1 MSRQALR
8 VVVVAAAAVAVW
20 PAALGWAPAPA
31 QPAPA
36 TVFAD
41 TARLE
46 PTATAH
52 PPVPGDLS
60 ALWLVPDARPVPPLL
75 LKNFNRALELIADE
89 AFAEARPLV
98 AVPALAKTPVG
109 DYARYYTALIDLRRG
124 EAVRARETFH
134 AIVESRPAGVLA
146 EWALLGEASAAEQA
160 GDMPAAAGLYERLL
174 KAKPEEPDAVLLGLA
189 RTLAAGGNRERAAQA
204 YRDLFYGHPV
214 SELAADARTQLVALA
229 AGTPAFDD
237 ARELARAEALFTARR
252 YAEAQAA
259 FEGLQRRATGDDA
272 ELVALRI
279 AECHHYLGRH
289 RQALAALQPYLS
301 GAKREAEARFFHLT
315 ATRALGDHAG
325 YVAAA
330 RTFAA
335 DFKAGAWTEETL
347 NNLATHY
354 IVTDDDPAAGTVF
367 AEYLE
372 RFPKGKYGARASWRL
387 GWWRYRAGDYASTT
401 EIFDRAAVHFPRSD
415 YRPSWL
421 YWSGRAY
428 AKLQQADKATT
439 RFELVR
445 TDYLHSYYGRLAST
459 HLEAASPTRSTVG
472 QATVRNT
479 TVAEAI
485 PADLPPNAA
494 AIRQLI
500 VAGAYP
506 LAEAEVRY
514 AQRRFTPTPALEATR
529 AWLLRA
535 RGEYRPAIN
544 AMKRAYPQYM
554 TQDGERLPLEAR
566 KVIFPLDYWTLIQR
580 HATDRGLDPY
590 LIAALVAQE
599 SSFDPAVRSAA
610 NAYGLMQIVPATGKR
625 LARSLGIRRF
635 TTGKLTDPETNVKLG
650 TFYFKGLVNQFGG
663 AHFALASYNAG
674 ENRVERW
681 IAERGPM
688 PQDEF
693 IDDIPYPETQLYV
706 KKILGTAE
714 DYRQLYGERRAAAN

>member
-1 MSRQALR
+1 MVRQALR
-8 VVVVAAAAVAVW
+8 LGMVSVGVAAVW
-20 PAALGWAPAPA
+20 PAALAWAPTSPAPA
-31 QPAPA
+31 I
-36 TVFAD
+36 VLAD
-41 TARLE
+41 AARVE
-46 PTATAH
+46 PTPTAH
-52 PPVPGDLS
+52 PAVPRDLAS
-60 ALWLVPDARPVPPLL
+60 LWLVPDTRPVPPQL
-75 LKNFNRALELIADE
+75 LKNFSRGIELVE
-89 AFAEARPLV
+89 AESFVEARPLL
-98 AVPALAKTPVG
+98 AAPALAKTPVA

-124 EAVRARETFH
+124 DAVRAREAFH
-134 AIVESRPAGVLA
+134 AILANQPTGVLG
-146 EWALLGEASAAEQA
+146 EWALVGEAMAAEQA
-160 GDMPAAAGLYERLL
+160 GDAPAAAALYETLS
-174 KAKPEEPDAVLLGLA
+174 KNKPEEPDAVLLGLA
-189 RTLAAGGNRERAAQA
+189 RTLAAAGNRERALQV
-204 YRDLFYGHPV
+204 YRDLYYGYPTSDV
-214 SELAADARTQLVALA
+214 AGDARTQIASLGAA
-229 AGTPAFDD
+229 AGKDD
-237 ARELARAEALFTARR
+237 ARELTRAEALFSARR
-252 YAEAQAA
+252 YADAQTA
-259 FEGLQRRATGDDA
+259 FETLPARSGDER

-289 RQALAALQPYLS
+289 RQAIAALQPYLS

-315 ATRALGDHAG
+315 ATRALGDHAS

-330 RTFAA
+330 KALVA
-335 DFKAGAWTEETL
+335 EFKTGAWTEETL

-354 IVTDDDPAAGTVF
+354 IVTDDDATAGAVF
-367 AEYLE
+367 ADYLE
-372 RFPKGKYGARASWRL
+372 RFPQGKYGARAAWRL
-387 GWWRYRAGDYASTT
+387 GWWRYRAGDFESTAT
-401 EIFDRAAVHFPRSD
+401 IFDQAAVNFPRSD

-421 YWSGRAY
+421 YWAGRAY
-428 AKLQQADKATT
+428 AKSKQTAKANA

-445 TDYLHSYYGRLAST
+445 TDYLHSYYGRLSGVHLGAAST
-459 HLEAASPTRSTVG
+459 SRSPVGATPVAAEAATPPG
-472 QATVRNT
+472 
-479 TVAEAI
+479 
-485 PADLPPNAA
+485 LPPNAN

-500 VAGAYP
+500 LSGAFP

-514 AQRRFTPTPALEATR
+514 AQRRYAPIPALEATR

-554 TQDGERLPLEAR
+554 TRDGDQLPLDAKR
-566 KVIFPLDYWTLIQR
+566 VIFPLDYWPLIER
-580 HATDRGLDPY
+580 HASARSLDPY

-599 SSFDPAVRSAA
+599 SSFDPDVRSAA

-625 LARSLGIRRF
+625 LARSLGIRKF

-681 IAERGPM
+681 IAERGPL

-693 IDDIPYPETQLYV
+693 IDDIPFPETQLYV

>member
-1 MSRQALR
+1 MVRHALR
-8 VVVVAAAAVAVW
+8 VGMVSVGVAAVW
-20 PAALGWAPAPA
+20 PAALAWAPTSPAPA
-31 QPAPA
+31 S
-36 TVFAD
+36 VLAD
-41 TARLE
+41 AARVE
-46 PTATAH
+46 PSPTAH
-52 PPVPGDLS
+52 PPVPRDLAS
-60 ALWLVPDARPVPPLL
+60 LWLVPDARPVPPLL
-75 LKNFNRALELIADE
+75 LKNFSRGIELVE
-89 AFAEARPLV
+89 AESFDEARPLV
-98 AVPALAKTPVG
+98 AAPALARTPVA

-124 EAVRARETFH
+124 EAVRAREAFR
-134 AIVESRPAGVLA
+134 AIVANQPAGVLG
-146 EWALLGEASAAEQA
+146 EWALVGEAMAAEQA
-160 GDMPAAAGLYERLL
+160 GDAPAAAALYETLS
-174 KAKPEEPDAVLLGLA
+174 KNKPEEPDTVLLGLA
-189 RTLAAGGNRERAAQA
+189 RTLAASGNRERALQV
-204 YRDLFYGHPV
+204 YRDLYYGYPTSDV
-214 SELAADARTQLVALA
+214 AGDARAQIAALGA
-229 AGTPAFDD
+229 AGRDD
-237 ARELARAEALFTARR
+237 ARELTRADALFSSRR
-252 YAEAQAA
+252 YADALAA
-259 FEGLQRRATGDDA
+259 FEALPARTGDER

-289 RQALAALQPYLS
+289 RQAITGLQPYLS

-330 RTFAA
+330 KALVA
-335 DFKAGAWTEETL
+335 EFKTGAWTEETL

-354 IVTDDDPAAGTVF
+354 IVTDDDAAAGAVF
-367 AEYLE
+367 ADYLE
-372 RFPKGKYGARASWRL
+372 RFPQGKYGARAAWRL
-387 GWWRYRAGDYASTT
+387 GWWRYRAGDFDSTAA
-401 EIFDRAAVHFPRSD
+401 IFDRAAVNFPRSD

-421 YWSGRAY
+421 YWAGRAY
-428 AKLQQADKATT
+428 AKSRQTAKANA

-445 TDYLHSYYGRLAST
+445 TDYLHSYYGRLSGVHLGAAST
-459 HLEAASPTRSTVG
+459 SRSPVGAMTV
-472 QATVRNT
+472 T
-479 TVAEAI
+479 
-485 PADLPPNAA
+485 ADTALPPGLPPNAN

-500 VAGAYP
+500 LSGAFP

-514 AQRRFTPTPALEATR
+514 AQRRYTPVPALEATR

-554 TQDGERLPLEAR
+554 TKEGDQLPLDAKR
-566 KVIFPLDYWTLIQR
+566 VIFPLDYWPLIER
-580 HATDRGLDPY
+580 HASARSLDPY

-599 SSFDPAVRSAA
+599 SSFDPDVRSAA

-625 LARSLGIRRF
+625 LARSLGIRKF

-681 IAERGPM
+681 IAERGPL

-693 IDDIPYPETQLYV
+693 IDDIPFPETQLYV

-714 DYRQLYGERRAAAN
+714 DYRQLYGDRRASAN

>member
-1 MSRQALR
+1 MVRQALR
-8 VVVVAAAAVAVW
+8 VGMVSVGVAAVW
-20 PAALGWAPAPA
+20 PAALAWAPTNPAPA
-31 QPAPA
+31 I
-36 TVFAD
+36 VLAD
-41 TARLE
+41 GARVE

-52 PPVPGDLS
+52 PAVPRDLG
-60 ALWLVPDARPVPPLL
+60 ALWLVPDARPVPPQL
-75 LKNFNRALELIADE
+75 LKNVTRAIELVE
-89 AFAEARPLV
+89 AESFDEARPLL
-98 AVPALAKTPVG
+98 AAPALAKTPVA

-124 EAVRARETFH
+124 EAVRARQAFH
-134 AIVESRPAGVLA
+134 AIVATQPAGVLG
-146 EWALLGEASAAEQA
+146 EWALFGEARAAEQA
-160 GDMPAAAGLYERLL
+160 GDFPAAAALYDTLS
-174 KAKPEEPDAVLLGLA
+174 KSKPEEPDTVLLGLA
-189 RTLAAGGNRERAAQA
+189 RTLAASGNAERALQV
-204 YRDLFYGHPV
+204 YRDLYYGYPT
-214 SELAADARTQLVALA
+214 SDLAGDARAQMTALGAA
-229 AGTPAFDD
+229 AGRDD
-237 ARELARAEALFTARR
+237 ARELARADALFSARR
-252 YAEAQAA
+252 YADALAA
-259 FEGLQRRATGDDA
+259 FEALPARSGDER

-289 RQALAALQPYLS
+289 RQAIAALQPYLS

-315 ATRALGDHAG
+315 ATRALGDHAS

-330 RTFAA
+330 RALVTE
-335 DFKAGAWTEETL
+335 FKTGAWTEETL

-354 IVTDDDPAAGTVF
+354 IVTNDDATAGTVF
-367 AEYLE
+367 ADYLE
-372 RFPKGKYGARASWRL
+372 RFPQGKYGARAAWRL
-387 GWWRYRAGDYASTT
+387 GWWRYRAGDFESTAA
-401 EIFDRAAVHFPRSD
+401 IFDQAAVNFPRSD

-421 YWSGRAY
+421 YWAGRAY
-428 AKLQQADKATT
+428 AKTKQTQRANA

-445 TDYLHSYYGRLAST
+445 TDYLHSYYGRLAGV
-459 HLEAASPTRSTVG
+459 HLGAASASRSPVG
-472 QATVRNT
+472 AMP
-479 TVAEAI
+479 VA
-485 PADLPPNAA
+485 ADAPVPPGLPPNAN

-500 VAGAYP
+500 LSGAFP

-514 AQRRFTPTPALEATR
+514 AQRRYAPIPALEATR

-554 TQDGERLPLEAR
+554 TRDGDQLPLDAKR
-566 KVIFPLDYWTLIQR
+566 VIFPLDYWPLIER
-580 HATDRGLDPY
+580 HASARSLDPY

-599 SSFDPAVRSAA
+599 SSFDPDVRSAA

-625 LARSLGIRRF
+625 LARSLGIRKF

-681 IAERGPM
+681 IAERGPL

-693 IDDIPYPETQLYV
+693 IDDIPFPETQLYV

-714 DYRQLYGERRAAAN
+714 DYRQLYGERRASAN